1 MGHLVQYHKVWEQG
15 SPFVGERPFVFAK
28 NSPQKRSLALQA
40 EKDRDRIW
48 LIYRNVPTDT
58 VYRVAFTFLATEVAV
73 NEDQIKIFGDDVL
86 LPSSLTLCRARTP
99 WFKCLILCFRVVS
112 MFGSLTRM
120 TPWQGAA
127 SLPLSLS
134 LKSRH

>member
-99 WFKCLILCFRVVS
+99 WFNDFMERNGRFA
-112 MFGSLTRM
+112 FGLREVPPEFSAHFDSLL
-120 TPWQGAA
+120 ADIA
-127 SLPLSLS
+127 
-134 LKSRH
+134 